1 MTSDSASRVTHS
13 SRDLR
18 GLLLALACIAGT
30 MVARAQDTPPASQ
43 SPSEQSSPAQEA
55 PASDEPA
62 GAPADEEIKFPDAP
76 DPGAPGTP
84 PAAKKPQTA
93 PPADAPE
100 DAKADAPE
108 GNSAT
113 EDEEPPADATPRTP
127 GVVGPTPE
135 HFEPTEKVRADF
147 DVSFPVDI

>member
-1 MTSDSASRVTHS
+1 MRS
-13 SRDLR
+13 SRDLH
-18 GLLLALACIAGT
+18 GLLLALACIAG
-30 MVARAQDTPPASQ
+30 MMAVRAQDAPPASQ

-84 PAAKKPQTA
+84 PAAKKPQA
-93 PPADAPE
+93 PPPADAPE
-100 DAKADAPE
+100 DAKANVDAPE
-108 GNSAT
+108 ENSAT
-113 EDEEPPADATPRTP
+113 EEEPPPDAAPRKP
-127 GVVGPTPE
+127 GVVGKTPE